1 MRKILGEFKKFALR
15 GNAIDL
21 AVGIIIGAAFN
32 SIVNSLVKDIVT
44 PPIGWMLGRVDFSD
58 LYINLT
64 SIEYESLSAA
74 KAAGAA
80 TINYGSFI
88 NALISFIITAWVL
101 FILVKVINKLKEKE
115 QKEPNKTENTPEDIA
130 LLREIRDSLKK

>member
-1 MRKILGEFKKFALR
+1 MLDEFKKFALR

-32 SIVNSLVKDIVT
+32 GIVTSLVKDIVT
-44 PPIGWMLGRVDFSD
+44 PPIGWLLGRVDFSD

-64 SIEYESLSAA
+64 SENFDSLAAA
-74 KAAGAA
+74 KQAGAA
-80 TINYGSFI
+80 TINYGMFI
-88 NALISFIITAWVL
+88 NALISFVITAWVL
-101 FILVKVINKLKEKE
+101 FILVKVINKLKEQE
-115 QKEPNKTENTPEDIA
+115 RDEPQKTNNTPEDIA